1 MYDLEKYM
9 SQFPTFFDVPT
20 FKDLFDSLSRDFR
33 EFGKSSFPYPVNLY
47 TNYSDKQAV
56 ETVLEVAL
64 AGFTKDEIKV
74 KIEDNMLSVVV
85 EKEVKES
92 SENDNFKFHTRGI
105 AKRNASISY
114 TLAPTAD
121 ADNVKVSFN
130 DGILKVVVP
139 VKKEELDKHT
149 PKYLEIQ

>member
-1 MYDLEKYM
+1 MYNLEKYV
-9 SQFPTFFDVPT
+9 SQFPTFFDAPIV
-20 FKDLFDSLSRDFR
+20 KDLFDSLSGDFR
-33 EFGKSSFPYPVNLY
+33 EYGKSSFPYPINLY
-47 TNYSDKQAV
+47 TNFVDKQAT

-64 AGFTKDEIKV
+64 AGFTKNEIKV
-74 KIEDNMLSVVV
+74 KIEDNMLFVVL
-85 EKEVKES
+85 EKKTIEKSGSDES
-92 SENDNFKFHTRGI
+92 KFHTRGI

-114 TLAPTAD
+114 TLSQTAD
-121 ADNVKVSFN
+121 ADNIKVSFE

>member
-1 MYDLEKYM
+1 MYNLEKYV
-9 SQFPTFFDVPT
+9 SQFPTFFDAPIV
-20 FKDLFDSLSRDFR
+20 KDLFDSLSGDFR
-33 EFGKSSFPYPVNLY
+33 EFGKSSFPYPINLY
-47 TNYSDKQAV
+47 TNFVDNHAA

-92 SENDNFKFHTRGI
+92 SENDNFRFHTRGI

-114 TLAPTAD
+114 TLTPTAD
-121 ADNVKVSFN
+121 VDNVKVSFN

>member
-1 MYDLEKYM
+1 MSITLEY
-9 SQFPTFFDVPT
+9 PEV
-20 FKDLFDSLSRDFR
+20 L
-33 EFGKSSFPYPVNLY
+33 PYFCL
-47 TNYSDKQAV
+47 
-56 ETVLEVAL
+56 
-64 AGFTKDEIKV
+64 
-74 KIEDNMLSVVV
+74 
-85 EKEVKES
+85 KES

-139 VKKEELDKHT
+139 VKKEELDKFESELDA
-149 PKYLEIQ
+149 KEKERE